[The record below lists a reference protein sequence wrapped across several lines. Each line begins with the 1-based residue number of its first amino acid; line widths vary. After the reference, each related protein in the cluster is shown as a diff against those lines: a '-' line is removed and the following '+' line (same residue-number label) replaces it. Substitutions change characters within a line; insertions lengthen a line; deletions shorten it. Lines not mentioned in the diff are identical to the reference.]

1 MGSVHKN
8 GIAIS
13 RNRICAIWNGTNNAE
28 RICANRIGTNSK
40 CSLFTGWSNH
50 QLILNRCKTNEE
62 RLSYIIYS
70 KKELL
75 GYKQLERA
83 IKTDAMASILRA
95 KDIQSEA
102 LHTTYAKSP
111 ALFKDTAYIC
121 SAIFGRFKSLLRSFS
136 AIFGHTC
143 GRSCSHCGRSRLF
156 SVVLYRWFFR

>member
-1 MGSVHKN
+1 MKRDFS
-8 GIAIS
+8 
-13 RNRICAIWNGTNNAE
+13 
-28 RICANRIGTNSK
+28 
-40 CSLFTGWSNH
+40 
-50 QLILNRCKTNEE
+50 
-62 RLSYIIYS
+62 IYS

-136 AIFGHTC
+136 AIFG
-143 GRSCSHCGRSRLF
+143 RSLQ
-156 SVVLYRWFFR
+156 VILQIKL

>member
-1 MGSVHKN
+1 MKRDFS
-8 GIAIS
+8 
-13 RNRICAIWNGTNNAE
+13 
-28 RICANRIGTNSK
+28 
-40 CSLFTGWSNH
+40 
-50 QLILNRCKTNEE
+50 
-62 RLSYIIYS
+62 IYS

-121 SAIFGRFKSLLRSFS
+121 SAIFGRFKSLFRSFS

-143 GRSCSHCGRSRLF
+143 GRFCSRCGRSRLF
-156 SVVLYRWFFR
+156 SVVLYR

>member
-1 MGSVHKN
+1 MKRDFS
-8 GIAIS
+8 
-13 RNRICAIWNGTNNAE
+13 
-28 RICANRIGTNSK
+28 
-40 CSLFTGWSNH
+40 
-50 QLILNRCKTNEE
+50 
-62 RLSYIIYS
+62 IYS

-75 GYKQLERA
+75 GCKQLERA

-156 SVVLYRWFFR
+156 SVVLYR